1 MSQHVAT
8 TATATVTTRTA
19 GSTRRLLAAG
29 ALAGPLFLT
38 TWLGQAVTREGFDPS
53 RHPLS
58 LLSLGDQ
65 GWIQI
70 ANFVVTGSLF
80 AGGAVGLRRT
90 LRRGRGRTW
99 GPLLVG
105 GFGVGLALAG
115 VFVTDAG
122 AGFPVGA
129 PEGAPAHVS
138 WHGVLHEVGFGLAQ
152 LCWAAATVVL
162 ARRFASQRRWG
173 WTTACLAG
181 LVGALTIVGWPDLN
195 SFAVRAT
202 VATAVELGLLTAVF
216 VRLLVRS
223 APAPASGTA
232 GSEDAEG

>member
-1 MSQHVAT
+1 MSEHGTIT
-8 TATATVTTRTA
+8 TGTAR
-19 GSTRRLLAAG
+19 STRRQLIAG
-29 ALAGPLFLT
+29 AAAGPLFLT
-38 TWLGQAVTREGFDPS
+38 TWLAQAVTREGFDPS
-53 RHPLS
+53 RHPIS

-65 GWIQI
+65 GWIQV
-70 ANFVVTGSLF
+70 ANFVVTGSLYV
-80 AGGAVGLRRT
+80 AGAVGLRRT

-122 AGFPVGA
+122 AGFPA
-129 PEGAPAHVS
+129 GAPAGAPDHFS

-152 LCWAAATVVL
+152 LSWAAATVVL
-162 ARRFASQRRWG
+162 ARRFANQRRWG
-173 WTTACLAG
+173 WTVACLAG

-195 SFAVRAT
+195 SFAVRST
-202 VATAVELGLLTAVF
+202 VATAVEMGLLTAVF
-216 VRLLVRS
+216 GRLLVRS

-232 GSEDAEG
+232 GSENAEG